1 LERERMRRE
10 RMHAD
15 CTARKG
21 TGMAGI
27 MGRLLRGV
35 RAGDERLAWN
45 RPELQAPDTV
55 LVSSDTFVAGD
66 PLPGRC
72 AGRGVGGNLS
82 PALAWGDVP
91 PTTQQLVL
99 VMEDP
104 DAPTPR
110 PVVHTLV
117 TIIPDLTELAE
128 GALSGERAPT
138 GVAFY
143 RGSLGTGGYNG
154 PRPVPGHGPHR
165 YAFQLFAL
173 SARLGLDSSSS
184 TPRSVFTAM
193 TGKVVARGRI
203 DGTYER

>member
-1 LERERMRRE
+1 
-10 RMHAD
+10 
-15 CTARKG
+15 
-21 TGMAGI
+21 MAGFV
-27 MGRLLRGV
+27 GRLLRGV
-35 RAGDERLAWN
+35 RAGEERLAWN
-45 RPELQAPDTV
+45 RAELAAPATI
-55 LVSSDTFVAGD
+55 LVSSDSFVAND
-66 PLPGRC
+66 ALPARC
-72 AGRGVGGNLS
+72 AGKGVGANVS

-91 PTTQQLVL
+91 PATQQLVL
-99 VMEDP
+99 VIEDP

-128 GALSGERAPT
+128 GALSGERAPN

-173 SARLGLDSSSS
+173 NTRLGLDSSS
-184 TPRSVFTAM
+184 TIPRSVFAAM
-193 TGKVVARGRI
+193 TGKVIARGRI

>member
-1 LERERMRRE
+1 
-10 RMHAD
+10 
-15 CTARKG
+15 
-21 TGMAGI
+21 
-27 MGRLLRGV
+27 V
-35 RAGDERLAWN
+35 RAGESKLAWN
-45 RPELQAPDTV
+45 RAELAAPATI
-55 LVSSDTFVAGD
+55 LLSSDTFVAND
-66 PLPGRC
+66 PLPARC
-72 AGRGVGGNLS
+72 AGKGVGENVS

-91 PTTQQLVL
+91 PATRHLVL
-99 VMEDP
+99 VIEDP

-110 PVVHTLV
+110 PVVHTIA

-128 GALSGERAPT
+128 GALSGERAPS

-143 RGSLGTGGYNG
+143 RGSLGSNGYNG

-173 SARLGLDSSSS
+173 DAHLGLDSSTS
-184 TPRSVFTAM
+184 TPRSVFAAM